1 MAYPSTFK
9 AGLCFSWFT
18 VTVHGNREKE
28 GCQRVCVCAHA
39 SRACVCV
46 CACMCVSVCVCLCA
60 GGAGVRA
67 EGRRQEAGN
76 LMLIDE
82 LDPCGGSSAVS
93 AAAR

>member
-1 MAYPSTFK
+1 M
-9 AGLCFSWFT
+9 
-18 VTVHGNREKE
+18 
-28 GCQRVCVCAHA
+28 
-39 SRACVCV
+39 CV